1 MTVLGYHIH
10 LVGRPRQGQ
19 DTIPVSRSP
28 GQGQGHSGGWR
39 FRPIFRIFANS
50 SYSSDR
56 IGLGMHRNEVNDL
69 TQKRNAAEFRIF
81 TLKVR
86 YSRSKVKP
94 LMDHLTPL
102 MTALDHHIYLV
113 GRPRQGQY
121 SIPVSRS
128 LDQGQGHRGQKK
140 FSRSKKFFLLKNAR
154 NCLKCIENRKKIFN
168 FFPY

>member
-1 MTVLGYHIH
+1 
-10 LVGRPRQGQ
+10 
-19 DTIPVSRSP
+19 
-28 GQGQGHSGGWR
+28 
-39 FRPIFRIFANS
+39 
-50 SYSSDR
+50 
-56 IGLGMHRNEVNDL
+56 MHRNVQNGH

-94 LMDHLTPL
+94 LMDHLTHL

-121 SIPVSRS
+121 AIRMSRS
-128 LDQGQGHRGQKK
+128 PDQGHRGQKK
-140 FSRSKKFFLLKNAR
+140 FKVKKICLLKNAR
-154 NCLKCIENRKKIFN
+154 NCLKCIENRKKFFE